1 MAEQPSQNNQ
11 DDVTSSQEEAE
22 NAAGTVDGQSKP
34 DEENQD
40 LDSFLDSFKEEGTD
54 GENQEESEDDQ
65 ELSQMISLMESQGPG
80 LAPPETPKSEGAGE
94 GEASDPILEEEEKEG
109 ESVPDVG
116 SEGQVPDVT
125 PDGEET
131 GDKPVIQAAADD
143 PASDQVETQEAEA
156 DLIAEEETG
165 EEPDEPH
172 DAPVEPSAEAGDD
185 IESDVI
191 ESEEAKEFDTLPEGT
206 EVVLDEGSPDQE
218 STILTESE
226 SSEQEPESEPQA
238 EEADASGEDI
248 EELEV
253 ADSVDALLP
262 TIGLDSEKK
271 PESYA
276 PAIPEGG
283 LKDDGTPVEELVDDR
298 IIDDFRELNRDLKS
312 PDSGNLEES
321 RTRILF
327 IDDNAD
333 NLALFK
339 GVLEPEQ
346 YDFTDAKNGEEALDI
361 LREGDIGI
369 TLLNLDIASQDGF
382 ELIEEA
388 ASDAS
393 LSQIPILVN
402 STSTEH
408 IEKAMRLGASDY
420 FVQPMSVI
428 DVDFQIPIKFKNL
441 LKVRQAELILAGETQ
456 SPEVSPTESTGEES
470 SAALAAVP
478 EVETAPPVDENADQE
493 GDLAAA
499 VAEAEPEEDIENLF
513 EDDEDQKLEPEQEDD
528 LAAAVAEAE
537 PEEDIENLFEDDEDD
552 KLEPE
557 QEGDLAAAV
566 AEAEPEEDI
575 ENLFEDDEDE
585 KLEPEQE
592 DDLAAAVAEAE
603 PEEDTENLFDD
614 DEDEKLE
621 PEQEDDLAA
630 AVAEAEPEEDIENLF
645 EDDEDEK
652 LEPEQ
657 EDDLAAAVAEAEP
670 EEDIENLFED
680 DEDEKLEP
688 EQEDDFAATFADDE
702 PEDIENLFGDDD
714 DESSLRGKKR
724 QEIASMVAAGA
735 VGATGTRSERNRV
748 ESDPTAAEI
757 LSEPAGKGSSQIWR
771 SPELARGAR
780 KRLAEEGR
788 LVPRKSSKKRLL
800 YGVLAVFLVGTCI
813 WAIWAKQ
820 TLTRTGDL
828 TSLFPMPEFL
838 KSEPPE
844 ILEPDMATETP
855 PAEPEAAKPEMEI
868 EPIPES
874 LEETVI
880 PETELEDFERARQDV
895 AAPSSGEQRIARTRA
910 AFRETVDRIAASGG
924 SWWSPWKMMRE
935 SGETLN
941 ELVNDRSREDVL
953 DAFGVDDERVAQNL
967 NRESLVN
974 YLTGK
979 GFNIR
984 GKDAYELSPREIFE
998 VLSMREIKTREG
1010 IISILSL
1017 LKEKASA
1024 SREAQAAKWEKIR
1037 PSHLAIRSKPLT
1049 IESPEISS
1057 VVWGSMGTS
1066 IQRVH
1071 GPGFIRISLQNE
1083 ITSRGPGLVC

>member
-1 MAEQPSQNNQ
+1 MAEQPSQNNR

-22 NAAGTVDGQSKP
+22 KGKGTVDGQSKP

-40 LDSFLDSFKEEGTD
+40 LDSFLATFQEDGTD
-54 GENQEESEDDQ
+54 RENQEESEDDQ
-65 ELSQMISLMESQGPG
+65 ELSQMISLMESRDPG
-80 LAPPETPKSEGAGE
+80 LAPAETPKPEGAGE
-94 GEASDPILEEEEKEG
+94 GEASDLILEVEEKVG
-109 ESVPDVG
+109 ESDAEVG

-125 PDGEET
+125 PEGIET
-131 GDKPVIQAAADD
+131 GDEAVIETAADD
-143 PASDQVETQEAEA
+143 PVPVQVDTQEAEA

-165 EEPDEPH
+165 EKPDEPL
-172 DAPVEPSAEAGDD
+172 DAPIEPSAEAGDD
-185 IESDVI
+185 IESDVLG
-191 ESEEAKEFDTLPEGT
+191 SEEAKEFDTLPEGT
-206 EVVLDEGSPDQE
+206 EVVLDDGFPDQE

-226 SSEQEPESEPQA
+226 SPEQEPDSEPQV
-238 EEADASGEDI
+238 EEPDASREDI

-262 TIGLDSEKK
+262 TIGLDSDKE

-312 PDSGNLEES
+312 PDSGNLQET

-327 IDDNAD
+327 IDDNED

-346 YDFTDAKNGEEALDI
+346 YAFTDAKNGEEALDK

-382 ELIEEA
+382 ELIEEV

-402 STSTEH
+402 STSTEN

-441 LKVRQAELILAGETQ
+441 LKVRKAELILAGETQ
-456 SPEVSPTESTGEES
+456 PPDISPTESIGEEPI
-470 SAALAAVP
+470 ATLAAVP
-478 EVETAPPVDENADQE
+478 DVETAAPVEKDAGQE
-493 GDLAAA
+493 DDLAA
-499 VAEAEPEEDIENLF
+499 VAEAEPDEDIENLF
-513 EDDEDQKLEPEQEDD
+513 EDDESEKLEPDQEDD

-537 PEEDIENLFEDDEDD
+537 PDEDIENLFEDDES
-552 KLEPE
+552 
-557 QEGDLAAAV
+557 
-566 AEAEPEEDI
+566 
-575 ENLFEDDEDE
+575 E
-585 KLEPEQE
+585 KLEPDQE

-603 PEEDTENLFDD
+603 PDEDIENLFED
-614 DEDEKLE
+614 DESEKLE
-621 PEQEDDLAA
+621 PDQEDDLAA
-630 AVAEAEPEEDIENLF
+630 AVAEAEPDEDIENLF
-645 EDDEDEK
+645 EDDESEK
-652 LEPEQ
+652 LEPDQ

-670 EEDIENLFED
+670 DEDIENLFED
-680 DEDEKLEP
+680 DEEEP
-688 EQEDDFAATFADDE
+688 S
-702 PEDIENLFGDDD
+702 FGDKK
-714 DESSLRGKKR
+714 GK
-724 QEIASMVAAGA
+724 EIASMIAAGA
-735 VGATGTRSERNRV
+735 VGATGTRSERSRV

-757 LSEPAGKGSSQIWR
+757 LSEPTRKGSSPIWR
-771 SPELARGAR
+771 SPDLARGAR

-788 LVPRKSSKKRLL
+788 LIPRKSRKKRMLL
-800 YGVLAVFLVGTCI
+800 VVLALFFLGTCI
-813 WAIWAKQ
+813 WAIWAKEK
-820 TLTRTGDL
+820 LNRTGDL
-828 TSLFPMPEFL
+828 TSVFPIPEFL

-844 ILEPDMATETP
+844 ILEPDMAIEFP
-855 PAEPEAAKPEMEI
+855 PVEPEAAKPEMEI
-868 EPIPES
+868 EPMPES
-874 LEETVI
+874 LDETVI
-880 PETELEDFERARQDV
+880 PETELEDFERARQDA
-895 AAPSSGEQRIARTRA
+895 AAPSSREQRLARTREVL
-910 AFRETVDRIAASGG
+910 RETVDRIAASGE
-924 SWWSPWKMMRE
+924 SWWSPWKVMRE

-941 ELVNDRSREDVL
+941 DLVNDRSREDVL
-953 DAFGVDDERVAQNL
+953 DAFGVDDERVEQNL

-1049 IESPEISS
+1049 IDRPENSS
-1057 VVWGSMGTS
+1057 VVWGGLRTG
-1066 IQRVH
+1066 IQMVH
-1071 GPGFIRISLQNE
+1071 GPGFTQKNLQNE
-1083 ITSRGPGLVC
+1083 INSRGPGLVC

>member
-1 MAEQPSQNNQ
+1 MAEQPSQNNR

-22 NAAGTVDGQSKP
+22 KGKGTVDGQSKP
-34 DEENQD
+34 DEGNQD
-40 LDSFLDSFKEEGTD
+40 LDSFLATFQEDGTD
-54 GENQEESEDDQ
+54 GENEEESEDDQ
-65 ELSQMISLMESQGPG
+65 ELSQMISLMESGDPG
-80 LAPPETPKSEGAGE
+80 LAPPETPKTEGAGE
-94 GEASDPILEEEEKEG
+94 GEASDPILEEEEEEG
-109 ESVPDVG
+109 ESDAEVG
-116 SEGQVPDVT
+116 SEAQVPDVT
-125 PDGEET
+125 PEGEEI
-131 GDKPVIQAAADD
+131 GNEAVIETTADD
-143 PASDQVETQEAEA
+143 PVSVQVDTQEAEA

-165 EEPDEPH
+165 EKPDEPL
-172 DAPVEPSAEAGDD
+172 DAPVEPMAETGDD
-185 IESDVI
+185 IEGDVLG
-191 ESEEAKEFDTLPEGT
+191 SEEAKEFDTLPEGT
-206 EVVLDEGSPDQE
+206 EVVLDDGAPDQE
-218 STILTESE
+218 GTILTESE
-226 SSEQEPESEPQA
+226 SPEQEPDSEPQV

-262 TIGLDSEKK
+262 TIGLDSDKE

-283 LKDDGTPVEELVDDR
+283 LEDDGTPVEELVDDR

-312 PDSGNLEES
+312 PDSGNLQET

-327 IDDNAD
+327 IDDNED

-346 YDFTDAKNGEEALDI
+346 YAFTDAKNGEEALDK

-402 STSTEH
+402 STSTEN

-441 LKVRQAELILAGETQ
+441 LKVRQAELILAGEAQ
-456 SPEVSPTESTGEES
+456 PPDVSPAESIGEEPI
-470 SAALAAVP
+470 ATLAAVP
-478 EVETAPPVDENADQE
+478 DVDTAAPVEENADQE

-513 EDDEDQKLEPEQEDD
+513 EDDESGKLEPDQEDDLATVAEAEPEEGIENLFEDEEEEKIEPNQEDD

-537 PEEDIENLFEDDEDD
+537 PEEDIENLFED
-552 KLEPE
+552 
-557 QEGDLAAAV
+557 
-566 AEAEPEEDI
+566 EES
-575 ENLFEDDEDE
+575 E
-585 KLEPEQE
+585 KLEP
-592 DDLAAAVAEAE
+592 D
-603 PEEDTENLFDD
+603 
-614 DEDEKLE
+614 
-621 PEQEDDLAA
+621 QEDDLAA

-645 EDDEDEK
+645 EDEEEEK
-652 LEPEQ
+652 IEPDR
-657 EDDLAAAVAEAEP
+657 EDDL
-670 EEDIENLFED
+670 
-680 DEDEKLEP
+680 
-688 EQEDDFAATFADDE
+688 AATFADDE
-702 PEDIENLFGDDD
+702 PEDIENLFEDEEEEPSFGD
-714 DESSLRGKKR
+714 EKR
-724 QEIASMVAAGA
+724 TEIASMVAAGA
-735 VGATGTRSERNRV
+735 VGATGTRSERSRV

-757 LSEPAGKGSSQIWR
+757 LSEPTRKGSSPIWR
-771 SPELARGAR
+771 SPDLARGAQ

-788 LVPRKSSKKRLL
+788 LIPRKPRKKRMLL
-800 YGVLAVFLVGTCI
+800 GVLALFLFGICI
-813 WAIWAKQ
+813 WAIWAKEK
-820 TLTRTGDL
+820 LNRTGDL
-828 TSLFPMPEFL
+828 TSVFPMPEFL
-838 KSEPPE
+838 TSDPPE
-844 ILEPDMATETP
+844 ILEPDMAMETP
-855 PAEPEAAKPEMEI
+855 PVETEAAKPEMEI
-868 EPIPES
+868 EPMAES
-874 LEETVI
+874 LDETVI
-880 PETELEDFERARQDV
+880 RETELENFERARQDA
-895 AAPSSGEQRIARTRA
+895 AAPSSREQRLARTRVVL
-910 AFRETVDRIAASGG
+910 RETVDRIAASGG
-924 SWWSPWKMMRE
+924 SWWSPWKVMRE

-967 NRESLVN
+967 KRESLVN

-984 GKDAYELSPREIFE
+984 GKDAYELSPRETFE

-1010 IISILSL
+1010 IISMLSL

-1037 PSHLAIRSKPLT
+1037 PSYLAIRSKPLT
-1049 IESPEISS
+1049 IDSPENSRGL
-1057 VVWGSMGTS
+1057 WGGLGTG
-1066 IQRVH
+1066 IQTVH
-1071 GPGFIRISLQNE
+1071 GPGFTRKSLRNE
-1083 ITSRGPGLVC
+1083 ITSQGPGLVC